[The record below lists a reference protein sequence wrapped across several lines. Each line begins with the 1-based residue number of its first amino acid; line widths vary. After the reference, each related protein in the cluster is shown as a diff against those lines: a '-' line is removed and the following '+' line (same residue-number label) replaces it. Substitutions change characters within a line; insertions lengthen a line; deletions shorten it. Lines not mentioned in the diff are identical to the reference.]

1 MTPPDLSHELE
12 QLRTR
17 LAEVEREQRE
27 QRRRRWRLGG
37 FAALAAI
44 IAGTAY
50 AANGNCPNGMPVCFA
65 ANTPAK
71 AADVNL
77 DFAQLKE
84 WAESKIGTLGTPG
97 VNIPSGGL
105 TVAGGETVTSGDLHV
120 TNGRIHGQ
128 DPVGDT
134 HVYTTGGG
142 YLYLNYYGG
151 SAVAVADGAR
161 NLVSLT
167 DANGLHMM
175 NNTSIFAQGHRV
187 PSNVQSNFCAGQDN
201 CSANCPAGMSV
212 KLAFGFHGMSYSAK
226 SGSWACGGAFQW
238 LGTCLGQSSCT
249 VTTGCGTQGGSAL
262 WIECW

>member
-1 MTPPDLSHELE
+1 MTTPDLSLELE

-37 FAALAAI
+37 FAALAAV

-65 ANTPAK
+65 PNTPAK
-71 AADVNL
+71 AVDVNL

-105 TVAGGETVTSGDLHV
+105 TVAGGETISSGDLHV
-120 TNGRIHGQ
+120 SNGRIHGQ
-128 DPVGDT
+128 DPSGDT
-134 HVYTTGGG
+134 HVYTQGGG
-142 YLYLNYYGG
+142 YLYLNFYSG
-151 SAVAVADGAR
+151 SAVAVGDGAQH
-161 NLVSLT
+161 LVSLT

-175 NNTSIFAQGHRV
+175 NNTNIFAQGHRT
-187 PSNVQSNFCAGQDN
+187 PSVAIANNCNAGS
-201 CSANCPAGMSV
+201 CSQTCPTGTVIKM
-212 KLAFGFHGMSYSAK
+212 AFGLHGQGWNAS
-226 SGSWACGGAFQW
+226 SGSWACPGGFQW
-238 LGTCLGQSSCT
+238 LGGCIGQTSCQ
-249 VTTGCGTQGGSAL
+249 VSTGCSTSGIWL
-262 WIECW
+262 ECW